1 MESITGVSGHAENT
15 RNVTVGVNFQYE
27 DKLEHDKAQAGD
39 SRKLLAW
46 GKRVLTGATTKR
58 FFAVHMP
65 NLKAQTLDMPVSQ
78 RLLKYDET
86 FKAFKNNA
94 NGSDEMF
101 VALLGLV

>member
-1 MESITGVSGHAENT
+1 M
-15 RNVTVGVNFQYE
+15 NFQYE
-27 DKLEHDKAQAGD
+27 SKSEHDKAISGD

-46 GKRVLTGATTKR
+46 GKRVLVGGSTKR

-78 RLLKYDET
+78 RLVKYDQT

-94 NGSDEMF
+94 NGSDEM
-101 VALLGLV
+101 VMAILGL